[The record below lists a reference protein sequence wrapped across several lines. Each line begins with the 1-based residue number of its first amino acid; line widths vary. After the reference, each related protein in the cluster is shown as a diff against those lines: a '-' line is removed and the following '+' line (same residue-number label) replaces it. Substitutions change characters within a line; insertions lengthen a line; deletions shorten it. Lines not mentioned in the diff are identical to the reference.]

1 MYYSKLNDIIKLNNK
16 KILFKE
22 VIKNIEK
29 QEVLKF
35 DNNKLLNILKS
46 ACRNTIIPVN
56 NIEYIGRPNEFGNIV
71 ANLFAV
77 ECRKLKLKYQKPKDS
92 QGKKKE
98 SGYPDGFL
106 EFMDKYYYI
115 ELKTC
120 EEKQQD
126 KTLRTFFYSPSTN
139 SKIIYDASH
148 LLICF
153 LTVKNGNILQLN
165 GNYCIVDLH
174 EKEVKLKL
182 EYNSNNKE
190 LYGGHLL

>member
-16 KILFKE
+16 KFLFKE

-29 QEVLKF
+29 HEVLKF

-126 KTLRTFFYSPSTN
+126 KTLRTFYKFKDY
-139 SKIIYDASH
+139 
-148 LLICF
+148 L
-153 LTVKNGNILQLN
+153 
-165 GNYCIVDLH
+165 
-174 EKEVKLKL
+174 
-182 EYNSNNKE
+182 
-190 LYGGHLL
+190 

>member
-16 KILFKE
+16 KFLFKE

-29 QEVLKF
+29 HEVLKF

-92 QGKKKE
+92 QGKKK
-98 SGYPDGFL
+98 
-106 EFMDKYYYI
+106 
-115 ELKTC
+115 
-120 EEKQQD
+120 
-126 KTLRTFFYSPSTN
+126 
-139 SKIIYDASH
+139 
-148 LLICF
+148 
-153 LTVKNGNILQLN
+153 
-165 GNYCIVDLH
+165 
-174 EKEVKLKL
+174 
-182 EYNSNNKE
+182 
-190 LYGGHLL
+190 

>member
-16 KILFKE
+16 KFLFKE

-29 QEVLKF
+29 HEVLKF

-139 SKIIYDASH
+139 SKIFMTLH
-148 LLICF
+148 ICLF
-153 LTVKNGNILQLN
+153 VF
-165 GNYCIVDLH
+165 
-174 EKEVKLKL
+174 
-182 EYNSNNKE
+182 
-190 LYGGHLL
+190 